1 MGNDY
6 EWSEYS
12 KNKAAEKQQKKKEKK
27 KNKNTKI
34 GEMNMGEEMNRDERT
49 VKHSHWRLGCVFVGV
64 LFIIGLII
72 LKMSLAIVP
81 AGYAGV
87 KYNMSGGVEGDT
99 LSQGWHLKSPTVKIT
114 LYTIG
119 IEQSYLTADKKGDS
133 PDNDSFSASSA
144 EGKAMQIDL
153 TYTYKYDANK
163 VSDVFT
169 KFKGQSGTE
178 VRDSFIKPNII
189 SWTKEVVARY
199 KVSDILGSERANVN
213 AAITDYL
220 ADKFEPYG
228 ILISNVSLIDVS
240 VDDATMQSINAKIQA
255 QQNAETQKIQNQTAV
270 DKAKA
275 DAEVKKTNAQAEA
288 DAELIKAEAEAK
300 ANNKLSASITNE
312 LIKMKEAEARLKH
325 GWVTVQGS
333 DTVVTDATDNS
344 NN

>member
-27 KNKNTKI
+27 KSKNKEI
-34 GEMNMGEEMNRDERT
+34 GEMNMSEEMNQDERT
-49 VKHSHWRLGCVFVGV
+49 VKHSHWKLGCVFVII
-64 LFIIGLII
+64 LLIIAFIIF
-72 LKMSLAIVP
+72 KMSIAIVP

-99 LSQGWHLKSPTVKIT
+99 LSQGWHLKSPTVKVT

-119 IEQSYLTADKKGDS
+119 IEQSYLTAGKKGDS

-153 TYTYKYDANK
+153 TYTYKYDSNK
-163 VSDVFT
+163 VSDVFA

-213 AAITDYL
+213 AAITEYL
-220 ADKFEPYG
+220 AAKFESYG

-300 ANNKLSASITNE
+300 ANNKLSASITDE

-344 NN
+344 K